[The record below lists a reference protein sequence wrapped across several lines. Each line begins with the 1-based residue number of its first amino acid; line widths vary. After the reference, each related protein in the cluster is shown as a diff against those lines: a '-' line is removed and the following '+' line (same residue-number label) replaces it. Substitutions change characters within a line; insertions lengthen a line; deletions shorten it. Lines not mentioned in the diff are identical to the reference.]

1 MEGMSYIVRHY
12 LRQMRLKL
20 MKAMKFGN
28 HYVVLQVIYK
38 YRLLLHTCTRE
49 HHTLLHR
56 NPSMQINKF
65 NMDPKIARI
74 AKKQQKKKLNY
85 RTQELCDYHST
96 NTRHNGFFLFSF
108 QAS

>member
-20 MKAMKFGN
+20 KKAMKFGN

-74 AKKQQKKKLNY
+74 AKKQQKKKIKL
-85 RTQELCDYHST
+85 
-96 NTRHNGFFLFSF
+96 
-108 QAS
+108 